1 MRVLIQKN
9 MRTSHW
15 HHELQHAL
23 LRMWLFKSDNCRWYL
38 RTIEIYEQQRAKR
51 MTKVYQSDKLGNVCY
66 DIRGPVLEQAKQLE
80 EEGHQILKLN
90 IGNPAAFGFNAPD
103 EILHDVIHNLSAAQG
118 YCDSK
123 GLFSARKA
131 IMQECQ
137 RLNVRNIG
145 IDDIYLGN
153 GVSELITMAMQALLN
168 NGDEVLVPAPDY
180 PLWTAAVSLSG
191 GTAIHYV
198 CDEQADWFPDIFDIE
213 SKINSNTRALV
224 IINPNNPT
232 GAVYTKE
239 ILLQLIQLCR
249 QHELILFADEIYSKI
264 IYDDAVHTPAASLC
278 DDIFIVSFNGLSKS
292 YRLAGFRSGWM
303 ILSGPKEN
311 ASSYI
316 EGLEI
321 LSNMRLCANVP
332 AQFAV
337 QTALGG
343 YQSVNDLILPGGRL
357 KQQRDIAWELL
368 TQIPGV
374 SCVKP
379 RGAIYMFPKLDPAV
393 YKIDD
398 DVALIMNILEQEQIL
413 LVQGSAFN
421 IEDTQ
426 HLRLVF
432 LPRVDELEPAIAGI
446 ARVLENYRK

>member
-1 MRVLIQKN
+1 M
-9 MRTSHW
+9 T
-15 HHELQHAL
+15 
-23 LRMWLFKSDNCRWYL
+23 
-38 RTIEIYEQQRAKR
+38 TI
-51 MTKVYQSDKLGNVCY
+51 YQSDKLGNVCY

-137 RLNVRNIG
+137 RLNVRDIG

-153 GVSELITMAMQALLN
+153 GVSELITLAMQALLN

-191 GTAIHYV
+191 GTAVHYV
-198 CDEQADWFPDIFDIE
+198 CDEQADWFPDILDIE

-232 GAVYTKE
+232 GAVYSKE
-239 ILLQLIQLCR
+239 ILLQLIELCR
-249 QHELILFADEIYSKI
+249 KHELILFADEIYSKI
-264 IYDDAVHTPAASLC
+264 VYDDAVHTPIASLC

-343 YQSVNDLILPGGRL
+343 YQSVNDLVLPGGRL

-398 DVALIMNILEQEQIL
+398 DVALIMDILEQEQIL

-432 LPRVDELEPAIAGI
+432 LPRVDELEPAVAGI
-446 ARVLENYRK
+446 ARVLGKYRL

>member
-1 MRVLIQKN
+1 
-9 MRTSHW
+9 
-15 HHELQHAL
+15 
-23 LRMWLFKSDNCRWYL
+23 
-38 RTIEIYEQQRAKR
+38 
-51 MTKVYQSDKLGNVCY
+51 MTKVFQSDKLGNVCY
-66 DIRGPVLEQAKQLE
+66 DIRGPVLDVAKQLE
-80 EEGHQILKLN
+80 EDGHQILKLN

-137 RLNVRNIG
+137 RLNVRNIE

-191 GTAIHYV
+191 GTAVHYV
-198 CDEQADWFPDIFDIE
+198 CDEQADWFPDIADIE
-213 SKINSNTRALV
+213 SRINSNTRALV

-232 GAVYTKE
+232 GAVYSND
-239 ILLQLIQLCR
+239 ILLQLIELCR
-249 QHELILFADEIYSKI
+249 KHGLILFADEIYSKI
-264 IYDDAVHTPAASLC
+264 IYDDAVHTSVASLC
-278 DDIFIVSFNGLSKS
+278 DDVFIVSFNGLSKS

-303 ILSGPKEN
+303 ILSGPKEH
-311 ASSYI
+311 ARSYI

-343 YQSVNDLILPGGRL
+343 HQSINDLILPGGRL
-357 KQQRDIAWELL
+357 KEQRDTAWELL
-368 TQIPGV
+368 TQIPGI

-379 RGAIYMFPKLDPAV
+379 LGAIYMFPKLDPSV

-398 DVALIMNILEQEQIL
+398 DVALIMDILEQEQIL

-432 LPRVDELEPAIAGI
+432 LPRVDELRPAVAGI
-446 ARVLENYRK
+446 AKVLEKYRK